1 VPIGRPRRI
10 FRSGFSGL
18 PPVDGRALVSVLLGA
33 VVLGGGYA
41 AVLWL
46 RSGAVATPQAA
57 TPQQELVVPAAQVAV
72 VDGGTLRLN
81 DRVVRLS
88 GVNPPTRGTTCGT
101 GEDCAAASANALA
114 ALVREAPVACRVTGK
129 DGLGRAFAV
138 CETSGTELNQAVI
151 AAGWARADDHHPT
164 LRQAEATARA
174 ERRGAWASMHG
185 ATW

>member
-10 FRSGFSGL
+10 FRSGFSNL
-18 PPVDGRALVSVLLGA
+18 PPVDSRALATVLLGA
-33 VVLGGGYA
+33 VLIGGGYA
-41 AVLWL
+41 AISWL
-46 RSGAVATPQAA
+46 RDGAVTTPQAA
-57 TPQQELVVPAAQVAV
+57 TPQQELVAPAAQVAV

-88 GVNPPTRGTTCGT
+88 GVTPPTRGTTCGT

-114 ALVREAPVACRVTGK
+114 ALVHEDPVACRVTGR

-138 CETSGTELNQAVI
+138 CETSGTELNQAVV
-151 AAGWARADDHHPT
+151 AAGWARADDHQPA

-174 ERRGAWASMHG
+174 ERRGVWALIHG